1 MNRRILRGNSF
12 LQLVLV
18 IGIVVSLNLLGNRH
32 FKRLDLTGDRVHS
45 LSTPAKN
52 LMKRLERPLT
62 VKVFFTS
69 DLEAPYNNH
78 ERLFVEKLE
87 EFQAWS
93 GGRMSIEVI
102 DPAEQV
108 VELVDGEEKTRTR
121 EEEALRLGVMP
132 HQYQYRDRTR
142 SELRQVYMGAAFL
155 YGEQQQIL
163 PVIVQLNGLEYDIA
177 RAIKRLI
184 DPTPKRIGYSTG
196 NGEVELATDTRGPIQ
211 ALRSQMVADNKE
223 LVPVDLEGKADQFT
237 DLDALLVIGPTSPIS
252 RLGAFRLDQY
262 LMGGG
267 AIAYL
272 LSNYQPN
279 TETAEVQ
286 RVYHGLDEQLGAY
299 GLRLNGDLVLDR
311 QSNSKMPLPVRR
323 GSTVQM
329 VPVNT
334 PAIPI
339 VGELSEESP
348 IVRGI
353 PKLTMPFVSSI
364 GLPEQEVPER
374 EYRVLAQSSQEA
386 TSSQAVRRID
396 PYTLRERGPGESLG
410 TSAVL
415 VDARGVFASA
425 FANSEAPDPG
435 EGEPE
440 EIVVRESAP
449 ARLVVAGTS
458 HFMANNVAA
467 MMNLVDWMVA
477 DASLVDIRSKSVQ
490 VASIEPM
497 EAGEVQFWKLF
508 NLLGPVVFLLS
519 VGGLLRLRQRWS
531 Q

>member
-1 MNRRILRGNSF
+1 MNRRLLRANSF
-12 LQLVLV
+12 FQLLLILGIV
-18 IGIVVSLNLLGNRH
+18 IGINALGNRY
-32 FKRLDLTGDRVHS
+32 FKRLDLTGDRIHS
-45 LSTPAKN
+45 LSSPAKT

-62 VKVFFTS
+62 VKVFFTG

-78 ERLFVEKLE
+78 ERLLVEKLQ
-87 EFQAWS
+87 EFQAWAN
-93 GGRMSIEVI
+93 GRMSIEVI
-102 DPAEQV
+102 DPSEEV
-108 VELVDGEEKTRTR
+108 VEVIDGKEKTRTR

-155 YGEQQQIL
+155 YGEQQQIM

-184 DPTPKRIGYSTG
+184 DPKPKRIGYSTG
-196 NGEVELATDTRGPIQ
+196 NGEVELATDTRAPIQ
-211 ALRSQMVADNKE
+211 ALRNQMVADNKE
-223 LVPVDLEGKADQFT
+223 LVPVDLDGKADQFK
-237 DLDALLVIGPTSPIS
+237 DLDALLVVGPTSPLS
-252 RLGAFRLDQY
+252 RLSAFRLDQY
-262 LMGGG
+262 LMAGGSV
-267 AIAYL
+267 AYL

-279 TETAEVQ
+279 TETAEAQ
-286 RVYHGLDEQLGAY
+286 RIYHGLDDQLGAY
-299 GLRLNGDLVLDR
+299 GIRHNGDLVLDR

-339 VGELSEESP
+339 VGHLSEESP

-353 PKLTMPFVSSI
+353 PKLTMPFVSSLD
-364 GLPEQEVPER
+364 LPADDIPER
-374 EYRVLAQSSQEA
+374 EYRVLAKTGAEA
-386 TSSQAVRRID
+386 SRSQAVRRID
-396 PYTLRERGPGESLG
+396 PYTLKERGPGESIG
-410 TSAVL
+410 ESAVL
-415 VDARGVFASA
+415 VDARGVFSSA
-425 FANSEAPDPG
+425 FMNAEAPDPG

-458 HFMANNVAA
+458 HFMANNVSA

-490 VASIEPM
+490 VASIDPM
-497 EAGEVQFWKLF
+497 EAGEVQFWKLI
-508 NLLGPVVFLLS
+508 NLLGPVVLLLS
-519 VGGLLRLRQRWS
+519 IGGLMRVRRRWVS
-531 Q
+531 